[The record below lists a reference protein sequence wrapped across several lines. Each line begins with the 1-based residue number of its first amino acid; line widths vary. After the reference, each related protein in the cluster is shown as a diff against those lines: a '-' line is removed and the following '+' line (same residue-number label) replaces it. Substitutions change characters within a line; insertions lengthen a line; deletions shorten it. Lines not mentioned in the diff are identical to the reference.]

1 VRYADSALSSE
12 SDALPAGPLPG
23 EVMPEQQLEQGHL
36 TDWITPVFTL
46 LVLRPKVDA
55 AQLPEDVAQ
64 VQRGALPF
72 VVRTIASPG
81 IEGADA
87 HANPAVFD
95 ALGAR
100 DGAIYLLRPDGHV
113 AARWHR
119 LPPGALQGAL
129 ARAAVSLEPVAA

>member
-1 VRYADSALSSE
+1 
-12 SDALPAGPLPG
+12 
-23 EVMPEQQLEQGHL
+23 MPEQQLEQGHL
-36 TDWITPVFTL
+36 TDWIAPVFTL
-46 LVLRPKVDA
+46 LVLRPKADVA
-55 AQLPEDVAQ
+55 RLPEDVAPVRQ
-64 VQRGALPF
+64 GALPF

-81 IEGADA
+81 VEGADA

-119 LPPGALQGAL
+119 LPPGVLQGAL